1 MIMPSDITAP
11 EEVASAVNYRGRRI
25 SRPSGLE
32 RRQQIIDATLR
43 IIVREG
49 MRGVRHRAVAA
60 EAKVPLAA
68 TTYYFRD
75 IEDLITAAFLDWA
88 TRNNGYPERFRQACF
103 ECVDTTLDSGVDASI
118 EARRHLVDSIVKLAT
133 DYIID
138 QVGVHHEHRIIE
150 LAFQH
155 EAYGNDK
162 LKSVVLRQHES
173 TLNDLEA
180 FHQMI
185 HSPNPQ
191 ADAQITYGLILRIE
205 QDLFMRGVSAA
216 SRQQV
221 AAIFYRHMESLMNL
235 ARAN

>member
-1 MIMPSDITAP
+1 MIMPSDIVAP
-11 EEVASAVNYRGRRI
+11 EETAQAVNYRGRRI

-88 TRNNGYPERFRQACF
+88 ARSNEYQERFRQACF
-103 ECVDTTLDSGVDASI
+103 ECVTAILGGGDV
-118 EARRHLVDSIVKLAT
+118 SIVSRRQLAESIVELAAN
-133 DYIID
+133 YIVE
-138 QVGVHHEHRIIE
+138 QVGTHHEDRIIE

-155 EAYGNDK
+155 EAYGNEK
-162 LKSVVLRQHES
+162 LKAVVLQQHES
-173 TLNDLEA
+173 TLHDLAA
-180 FHQMI
+180 FHQLI
-185 HSPNPQ
+185 RSPHPP

-205 QDLFMRGVSAA
+205 QDLFMRGVSETARELVT
-216 SRQQV
+216 S
-221 AAIFYRHMESLMNL
+221 IFRRHMESVMNL
-235 ARAN
+235 SVTE

>member
-1 MIMPSDITAP
+1 MPSDITAP
-11 EEVASAVNYRGRRI
+11 EESNLAVNYRGRRI

-88 TRNNGYPERFRQACF
+88 ARSNEFQERFRHACF
-103 ECVDTTLDSGVDASI
+103 DRVNTTLGSGDVSI
-118 EARRHLVDSIVKLAT
+118 EARRKLVEAISQLAAE
-133 DYIID
+133 YIID
-138 QVGVHHEHRIIE
+138 QVSVHRENRIIE

-162 LKSVVLRQHES
+162 LKAVVLQQHEN
-173 TLNDLEA
+173 TLRDLVA
-180 FHQMI
+180 FHEMI
-185 HSPNPQ
+185 RSPHAH
-191 ADAQITYGLILRIE
+191 ADAHITYGLILRIE
-205 QDLFMRGVSAA
+205 QDLFMRGVSESA
-216 SRQQV
+216 RQQV
-221 AAIFYRHMESLMNL
+221 AAIFRRHMESVMNL
-235 ARAN
+235 SPST

>member
-1 MIMPSDITAP
+1 MPSDITAP
-11 EEVASAVNYRGRRI
+11 EEVSLAVNYRGRRI

-43 IIVREG
+43 IIVRDG

-88 TRNNGYPERFRQACF
+88 TRSREFQERFRQTCF
-103 ECVDTTLDSGVDASI
+103 ERVESTLGPDDDSIA
-118 EARRHLVDSIVKLAT
+118 ARRKLADSIVNLVA

-138 QVGVHHEHRIIE
+138 QVSLHHEHRIIE

-162 LKSVVLRQHES
+162 LKAVVLRQHES
-173 TLNDLEA
+173 SLRDLA
-180 FHQMI
+180 TFHEMI
-185 HSPNPQ
+185 HSPSPH

-205 QDLFMRGVSAA
+205 QDLFMRGLSENA
-216 SRQQV
+216 RQQV
-221 AAIFYRHMESLMNL
+221 ADIFGRHMESVMNL
-235 ARAN
+235 SAGA

>member
-1 MIMPSDITAP
+1 MPSDIPLA
-11 EEVASAVNYRGRRI
+11 EETTSIVNYRGRKI

-60 EAKVPLAA
+60 EASVPLAA

-88 TRNNGYPERFRQACF
+88 QRNSIHQERFRQACF
-103 ECVDTTLDSGVDASI
+103 NCVSGTLGSDDFGAV
-118 EARRHLVDSIVKLAT
+118 ARRNVVDSIVLLAVH
-133 DYIID
+133 YIVE
-138 QVGVHHEHRIIE
+138 QVVTNREHRIIE

-155 EAYGNDK
+155 EAYGNEK
-162 LKSVVLRQHES
+162 LKAVVLQQHEAS
-173 TLNDLEA
+173 LRDLEA

-185 HSPNPQ
+185 HSPNPA
-191 ADAQITYGLILRIE
+191 ADASITYGLILRIE
-205 QDLFMRGVSAA
+205 QDLFMRGATEANRES
-216 SRQQV
+216 V
-221 AAIFYRHMESLMNL
+221 AVVFRRHMESMLGL
-235 ARAN
+235 SCE

>member
-1 MIMPSDITAP
+1 MPSDITAP
-11 EEVASAVNYRGRRI
+11 EEVPLAVNYRGRRI

-60 EAKVPLAA
+60 EANVPLAA

-88 TRNNGYPERFRQACF
+88 ARNSEYQQRFRQACF
-103 ECVDTTLDSGVDASI
+103 DCVEAILGAGDTSL
-118 EARRHLVDSIVKLAT
+118 EARRKVVDPISQLVT
-133 DYIID
+133 DYVMD
-138 QVGVHHEHRIIE
+138 QVSVHQEHRVIE

-155 EAYGNDK
+155 EAYGNEK
-162 LKSVVLRQHES
+162 LKAVVLQQRE
-173 TLNDLEA
+173 LMLRDLA
-180 FHQMI
+180 TFHAMI

-191 ADAQITYGLILRIE
+191 ADALITLGLILRIE
-205 QDLFMRGVSAA
+205 QDLFLRGVSNAA
-216 SRQQV
+216 RPQV
-221 AAIFYRHMESLMNL
+221 AATFVRHMESVMNIPS
-235 ARAN
+235 AS

>member
-1 MIMPSDITAP
+1 MPSYITAP
-11 EEVASAVNYRGRRI
+11 EEIAQAVNYRGRRI

-88 TRNNGYPERFRQACF
+88 TRNNEFQERFRQTCF
-103 ECVDTTLDSGVDASI
+103 ECVDATLVGDDVSVATRRKLIDA
-118 EARRHLVDSIVKLAT
+118 IVQLAT
-133 DYIID
+133 DYIVD
-138 QVGVHHEHRIIE
+138 QVGTHHEHRIIE

-155 EAYGNDK
+155 EAYGNEK
-162 LKSVVLRQHES
+162 LKAVVLQQHES
-173 TLNDLEA
+173 TLRDLAA

-185 HSPNPQ
+185 HSPNPH

-205 QDLFMRGVSAA
+205 QDLFMRSVSEAA
-216 SRQQV
+216 RQQV
-221 AAIFYRHMESLMNL
+221 ASIFRRHMESVMNL
-235 ARAN
+235 SSTD

>member
-1 MIMPSDITAP
+1 MPSDITAP
-11 EEVASAVNYRGRRI
+11 EETAQAVNYRGRRI

-88 TRNNGYPERFRQACF
+88 TRNNEYQERFRQACF
-103 ECVDTTLDSGVDASI
+103 ERVDTTLSGDDVSI
-118 EARRHLVDSIVKLAT
+118 STRRQLAESIVELAT
-133 DYIID
+133 DYIVD
-138 QVGVHHEHRIIE
+138 QVSVHHEHRIIE

-155 EAYGNDK
+155 EAYGNEK
-162 LKSVVLRQHES
+162 LKAVVLQQHES
-173 TLNDLEA
+173 TLHDLAA

-185 HSPNPQ
+185 HSPSPQ
-191 ADAQITYGLILRIE
+191 ADAQITYGLILRVE
-205 QDLFMRGVSAA
+205 QDLFMRGVSETA
-216 SRQQV
+216 RGQV
-221 AAIFYRHMESLMNL
+221 TSIFRRHMESVMNL
-235 ARAN
+235 SSTD